1 MEEAEPGLTWAGLPG
16 EVQLT
21 VFSFLPPL
29 DLVGRV
35 ARVCQAWRLMSLDR
49 SLWLAHCRALF
60 GAAAK
65 SARLGRAAAD
75 HRARCIPVVRW
86 LDQWDRR
93 YAQAAE
99 AAASSGDDSPERRLE
114 RVEALNDEKLCW
126 ACERGLAGLVPALL
140 ARRDPRYNSESPN
153 PLLAAIVAGHTEVVE
168 CFFHQFTDAG
178 AEWWTVFIDSD
189 RVLQVALDL
198 AVWNGRTEIASRL
211 LFLWDQKNFAQ
222 AENARAGSPK
232 QTWQRLLTCAIDARQ
247 VDTARML
254 LGHAVMREQTVP
266 SRIMASAAK
275 TGIEELVALLLL
287 SGKCSPDALKIG
299 CHAAVLSG
307 NERVVDLFIRFG
319 LDINSA
325 TPLSAAATVA
335 MAQYLLDQGA
345 DPNHGCP
352 LADAA
357 RGYRTAVARVLLRH
371 GAEPNSLDYGGYAPL
386 HRAVCSENVE
396 MVELLLA
403 HGADPGL
410 RTRDGKSA
418 LWLVRQAT
426 EYDDMYSNLAD
437 LAYIERALL
446 ARLAST

>member
-1 MEEAEPGLTWAGLPG
+1 M
-16 EVQLT
+16 
-21 VFSFLPPL
+21 
-29 DLVGRV
+29 VGRV

-49 SLWLAHCRALF
+49 ALWLAHCRALF

-178 AEWWTVFIDSD
+178 AESWTVFIDSD

-211 LFLWDQKNFAQ
+211 LFLWDQKNFT
-222 AENARAGSPK
+222 P
-232 QTWQRLLTCAIDARQ
+232 
-247 VDTARML
+247 RML

-287 SGKCSPDALKIG
+287 SGKCSPDALQIG

-371 GAEPNSLDYGGYAPL
+371 GAEPNSLDAGGYAPL
-386 HRAVCSENVE
+386 HRAVCRESVE

>member
-1 MEEAEPGLTWAGLPG
+1 
-16 EVQLT
+16 
-21 VFSFLPPL
+21 
-29 DLVGRV
+29 VG
-35 ARVCQAWRLMSLDR
+35 A
-49 SLWLAHCRALF
+49 
-60 GAAAK
+60 
-65 SARLGRAAAD
+65 
-75 HRARCIPVVRW
+75 
-86 LDQWDRR
+86 
-93 YAQAAE
+93 
-99 AAASSGDDSPERRLE
+99 
-114 RVEALNDEKLCW
+114 
-126 ACERGLAGLVPALL
+126 
-140 ARRDPRYNSESPN
+140 
-153 PLLAAIVAGHTEVVE
+153 T
-168 CFFHQFTDAG
+168 T
-178 AEWWTVFIDSD
+178 
-189 RVLQVALDL
+189 
-198 AVWNGRTEIASRL
+198 
-211 LFLWDQKNFAQ
+211 
-222 AENARAGSPK
+222 K
-232 QTWQRLLTCAIDARQ
+232 Q
-247 VDTARML
+247 
-254 LGHAVMREQTVP
+254 
-266 SRIMASAAK
+266 
-275 TGIEELVALLLL
+275 
-287 SGKCSPDALKIG
+287 IG

-335 MAQYLLDQGA
+335 MAQYLLYQGA
-345 DPNHGCP
+345 DPNHGYP

-386 HRAVCSENVE
+386 HRAVCSENVYAHTHTRTQLREGGVDTRPTDRE